1 MTQTELATL
10 KQELCEEI
18 KAKLIQEIIEGQV
31 QKSYLAELLYG
42 IHAELLTVV
51 SDLREDDNYTKEKA
65 TLDLLSVMYDLREY
79 AK

>member
-1 MTQTELATL
+1 MAISLSLTI
-10 KQELCEEI
+10 EE
-18 KAKLIQEIIEGQV
+18 QV

-51 SDLREDDNYTKEKA
+51 SALREDDEYTKEKA
-65 TLDLLSVMYDLREY
+65 IKDLLGVMYDLREY